1 MNQSDFAKLHNVS
14 RKTVTAWK
22 ARGWLVLA
30 GDDIDVE
37 ASNANIERFR
47 KTVTRPEKKA
57 AGNTQGNKQGN
68 SRKGNSSGNK
78 SSGDP
83 AESPAKIVEKMI
95 AEKGVEMTI
104 DEARAMKLYYAD
116 HFVLPLPDGHR
127 FPMEKYALLRSRLQ
141 ACGAFSAADFC
152 VPAAAS
158 TGEILRA
165 HDADYL
171 HRVTTGTLDAAEIR
185 RIGFPWSAAMVE
197 RSRRSAGA
205 TSQKLR
211 VMSTWSTT
219 KGSKSFSALAKKHGS
234 MAIPNPE
241 RTACSCATTLVLRK
255 NGRAPGNQVRKLTC
269 WSVNSKSST

>member
-1 MNQSDFAKLHNVS
+1 MNQSDFAKLHSVS

-83 AESPAKIVEKMI
+83 AESPARIVEKMI

-104 DEARAMKLYYAD
+104 DEARAMKENFLALLTRLEYEIKSGQ
-116 HFVLPLPDGHR
+116 VLPYKDMIEAVGGEYSRMRTRLIAIAPEHGPR
-127 FPMEKYALLRSRLQ
+127 LRVL
-141 ACGAFSAADFC
+141 
-152 VPAAAS
+152 AS
-158 TGEILRA
+158 TTNDAEFVAALQEVVYEAMEELSLDNNNNGES
-165 HDADYL
+165 
-171 HRVTTGTLDAAEIR
+171 G
-185 RIGFPWSAAMVE
+185 
-197 RSRRSAGA
+197 
-205 TSQKLR
+205 
-211 VMSTWSTT
+211 
-219 KGSKSFSALAKKHGS
+219 
-234 MAIPNPE
+234 
-241 RTACSCATTLVLRK
+241 
-255 NGRAPGNQVRKLTC
+255 
-269 WSVNSKSST
+269 